1 MIPPVLFF
9 DHFRLIWYNLYMEIT
24 KNRTIN
30 NYNLDLYISNN
41 NKYNIP
47 SLKKDD
53 IIPKKLIGFNY
64 AKSSKEKNIGIHF
77 YLDDYQ
83 FERIW
88 NSPEKYISIL
98 RQYECVLTPDFSL
111 YTDMPLAMQ
120 IWNTYRSR
128 IIGVYLQQCGIKV
141 IPTISWADKDSYD
154 FAFEGI
160 EEGSIVS
167 ISTIGVTSEEERELY
182 TNGVAQMIKQI
193 KPKTILIYGKKIDY
207 DFKDINVIY
216 YKNDRL
222 ERVRSL

>member
-167 ISTIGVTSEEERELY
+167 ISTIGVNSEEERELY
-182 TNGVAQMIKQI
+182 KNGVAQMIKQI

>member
-1 MIPPVLFF
+1 
-9 DHFRLIWYNLYMEIT
+9 
-24 KNRTIN
+24 
-30 NYNLDLYISNN
+30 
-41 NKYNIP
+41 
-47 SLKKDD
+47 
-53 IIPKKLIGFNY
+53 
-64 AKSSKEKNIGIHF
+64 
-77 YLDDYQ
+77 
-83 FERIW
+83 
-88 NSPEKYISIL
+88 
-98 RQYECVLTPDFSL
+98 
-111 YTDMPLAMQ
+111 MPLAMQ

-167 ISTIGVTSEEERELY
+167 ISTIGVNSEEERELY
-182 TNGVAQMIKQI
+182 KNGVAQMIKQI